1 MTPNMKGKIMSQIT
15 LKGNPIN
22 TSGTI
27 PEAGSKAPDFLLTK
41 SDLSD
46 VTLGDFKGK
55 TVVLNIF
62 PSIDTPVC
70 ATSVRK
76 FNTEATRFDN
86 AVVLCVSRD
95 LPFAHAR
102 FCGAEGLE
110 NVISVSELR
119 NLDFGEK
126 YGVRIVDGPLVGLL
140 ARAVVVIDP
149 DGRVSY
155 SQLVPEIA
163 EEPYYEGALAQL

>member
-1 MTPNMKGKIMSQIT
+1 MSQIT

-27 PEAGSKAPDFLLTK
+27 PEAGSPAPEFLLTK

-46 VTLGDFKGK
+46 VTLDDFKGK
-55 TVVLNIF
+55 TVVLNVF

-70 ATSVRK
+70 AASVRK
-76 FNTEATRFDN
+76 FNEEVTKYDN
-86 AVVLCVSRD
+86 AVVLCVSQD

-119 NLDFGEK
+119 NLDFGDQ
-126 YGVRIVDGPLVGLL
+126 YGLRIVDGPLAGLL
-140 ARAVVVIDP
+140 ARAVVVIGP
-149 DGRVSY
+149 DGRVCY

-163 EEPYYEGALAQL
+163 EEPYYEGALSQL